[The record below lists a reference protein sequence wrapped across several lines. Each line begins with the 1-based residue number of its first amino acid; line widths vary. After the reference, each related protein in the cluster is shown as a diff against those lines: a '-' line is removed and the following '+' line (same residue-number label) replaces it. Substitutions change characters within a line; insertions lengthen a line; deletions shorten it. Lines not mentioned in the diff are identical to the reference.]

1 MEVVKTPQLLLSNF
15 EVYDLL
21 KQEEKSV
28 SRDKKP
34 SRKATIAYETEQY
47 LKSYTPSTVTSSVIV
62 NRFLV
67 AFRKYRL
74 TKGEKLQ
81 ILNHRPTSLVELQLL
96 IEESEERFSEEIMNE
111 MIEVVTGIVSE
122 FGLDDQMNYSDVENQ
137 AEEET
142 FH

>member
-1 MEVVKTPQLLLSNF
+1 MEVVKDPQLLISNF

-21 KQEEKSV
+21 QQEGKQTSL
-28 SRDKKP
+28 SKKP

-47 LKSYTPSTVTSSVIV
+47 LKLYTPSSVTSSLIV
-62 NRFLV
+62 TKFLK
-67 AFRKYRL
+67 AFLKYRL

-111 MIEVVTGIVSE
+111 MVEMIAEIIPEPGLENNLNNEIENRPE
-122 FGLDDQMNYSDVENQ
+122 DD
-137 AEEET
+137 
-142 FH
+142 